1 VNLADSKD
9 DSRLRGVIGR
19 HLHLHLIAD
28 HETDETFPHFSRNM
42 GEHLVS
48 TGQFDFEHRAC
59 KNGRNRAL
67 NLNRLFLI
75 GLGTII
81 RILTKTAFS
90 TTLRA
95 ASSTTKISW
104 LSDNISRLDK
114 QSAPDR
120 CGEYAKR
127 NSR

>member
-42 GEHLVS
+42 SEHLVT
-48 TGQFDFEHRAC
+48 TGKFDFEHRAC

-67 NLNRLFLI
+67 NLNRLCLI
-75 GLGTII
+75 GLGTIF

-90 TTLRA
+90 TTPRA

-104 LSDNISRLDK
+104 LSDNISRLEK

-120 CGEYAKR
+120 CEEYAKR
-127 NSR
+127 HSR